1 VSNNQLT
8 DRKEKLMFRKSAS
21 LMVLFLLVSAQLALS
36 QTAGKLIGEVNDPS
50 QASVPDAKIT
60 AENTATGQKRT
71 ANTDSKGAYAIP
83 DLPIGTYNLTIEHP
97 GFSTAQR
104 ANVQITVAQTATV
117 NIVLQPGTVTQVVE
131 VQAKPEAVDVQPG
144 ETLTTS
150 QVDNLPINGRDF
162 ARFAFQA
169 PGAVA
174 RSNYIAD
181 MSFNG
186 QHTVHNQFAIDGVD
200 ASRVDQ
206 PYMSNGFERGARL
219 LTGSQETIA
228 EFRVQTSDYQAQYGR
243 AAGSY
248 VNIASKSGTN
258 SVHGTMFDYFR
269 NNWLDAR
276 NFFNTKPSPQA
287 QFRYNDFG
295 ANLGGPIKKNKTF
308 FFVNYEGSR
317 QSIGVTGSG
326 TTLSALARQ
335 ETLATSPALAPI
347 VAQYPIGTSTTSNPL
362 VDNYT
367 TVQSLA
373 VKEDT
378 GSFKIDQIFNEHDT
392 LSFRIN
398 INEGDV
404 NGPLFGVDPSAL
416 GVNDHQNVP
425 TRTSNF
431 ALNEEH
437 IFTPHFL
444 NDLLVGMQRFAS
456 QIGSEEAYPE
466 IYLSALTIDPG
477 NRGIYKEINSSYQI
491 GDNMSLTKGSHS
503 IKWGGTAYRIQ
514 IDNYS
519 TDTSYISYTTLQNF
533 IANSAQVAGLSVG
546 NPGSA
551 TWAYQVGVFVQ
562 DTWQLRPNLTLDYG
576 LRWDYETPPF
586 DPANRAQTFDT
597 RTNTLGPPGGPLFKS
612 NFNDWGPR
620 FALAWQ
626 AAPRVVIRS
635 GYGVFYQDYPVG
647 FGAYNVPTNNI
658 PGNTTLLQQQI
669 PNLGYPLTQFVGQG
683 TAPIPTVY
691 GFPWNKPDIY
701 AQQWNFTTAFQLT
714 NASTLQLAYVGNH
727 GLNLWRDLDVNE
739 YDPAIGA
746 RPNPN
751 FADIFL
757 ETNSGQN
764 VYHSFQTMYT
774 KRFANN
780 LQFDI
785 NYTWSHAIDDV
796 DDQGLFDSQPQDPN
810 NWHPERGNSSG
821 DARHSGSF
829 NLLYRLPIGQGQ
841 RFWGNAGSFA
851 NKLVGGWQIAAL
863 GQARTGIATTVYIPI
878 SQTGNG
884 QTTNERPD
892 VVAGVSVYPAN
903 QNINNWINAAAFTTP
918 AAGTFGN
925 AGRGLVYGPGL
936 FNIDMSAIKDTAIT
950 ERLKFELRGEFFNI
964 LNHPNFAEPNSTLG
978 SSGFGQVFNT
988 LGRTIGFGTS
998 RQIQLAARFNF

>member
-1 VSNNQLT
+1 MYCKYAAIPL
-8 DRKEKLMFRKSAS
+8 L
-21 LMVLFLLVSAQLALS
+21 LFVSAFSVLG
-36 QTAGKLIGEVNDPS
+36 QTAGKILGQINDSS
-50 QASVPDAKIT
+50 QAAVPDAQIL
-60 AENTATGQKRT
+60 ATNVATSLKRT
-71 ANTDSKGAYAIP
+71 TVSDSKGSYAIA
-83 DLPIGTYNLTIEHP
+83 DLPIGTYNISVTHT

-104 ANVQITVAQTATV
+104 PNVLITVAQTATV
-117 NIVLQPGTVTQVVE
+117 DFVLQPGTVSQVVE
-131 VQAKPEAVDVQPG
+131 VQSQPEAVDVQPG
-144 ETLTTS
+144 ETLTTR
-150 QVDNLPINGRDF
+150 QVENLPINGRDF
-162 ARFAFQA
+162 ARFAFQT

-200 ASRVDQ
+200 ATRVDQ

-219 LTGSQETIA
+219 LTGSQETIS

-243 AAGSY
+243 AAGSF

-258 SVHGTMFDYFR
+258 DFHGTLFDYFR
-269 NNWLDAR
+269 NNFLDAR
-276 NFFNTKPSPQA
+276 NFFNDKGTPQA

-295 ANLGGPIKKNKTF
+295 ANLGGPIHTNKTF

-335 ETLATSPALAPI
+335 ETLTNSPALAPI
-347 VAQYPIGTSTTSNPL
+347 VNMYPIGTGPTSDPL

-378 GSFKIDQIFNEHDT
+378 GSFKIDQIFSDKDT
-392 LSFRIN
+392 LFFRVN

-416 GVNDHQNVP
+416 GVLDHQNVP

-431 ALNEEH
+431 ALHEEH
-437 IFTPHFL
+437 IFNPHFL
-444 NDLLVGMQRFAS
+444 NEVLIGMQRFAS
-456 QIGSEEAYPE
+456 DIGSEEPYPE
-466 IYLSALTIDPG
+466 IFLNALTIDPG
-477 NRGIYKEINSSYQI
+477 TRGIYKEINASYQI
-491 GDNMSLTKGSHS
+491 SDSLSLTLGSHT
-503 IKWGGTAYRIQ
+503 IKWGGIAYRVQ
-514 IDNYS
+514 VDNYS
-519 TDTSYISYTTLQNF
+519 TATSNITYTTMQNF
-533 IANSAQVAGLSVG
+533 INNQASVASIAVG
-546 NPGSA
+546 DPGSA
-551 TWAYQVGVFVQ
+551 TWAYQVGAFAQ
-562 DTWQLRPNLTLDYG
+562 DTWQLTPKITLDYG

-597 RTNTLGPPGGPLFKS
+597 RINTLGPPGGALFKP
-612 NFNDWGPR
+612 NYHDFGPR

-626 AAPRVVIRS
+626 AGPRIIVRT
-635 GYGVFYQDYPVG
+635 GYGIFYQDYPVG

-658 PGNTTLLQQQI
+658 PGNTTFLQQQI
-669 PNLGYPLTQFVGQG
+669 PTLGYPLTQFLSQG
-683 TAPIPTVY
+683 TAPTPTVY
-691 GFPWNKPDIY
+691 GFNYNKPDIY
-701 AQQWNFTTAFQLT
+701 AQQWNFTTEFQLD
-714 NASTLQLAYVGNH
+714 NNSNLQIAYVGNH
-727 GLNLWRDLDVNE
+727 GLNLRRDIDINL

-757 ETNSGQN
+757 ETASGQN
-764 VYHSFQTMYT
+764 IYHSLQTSYT
-774 KRFANN
+774 RRFANGFQMN
-780 LQFDI
+780 A

-796 DDQGLFDSQPQDPN
+796 DDQGLFDAQPQNVNDFRA
-810 NWHPERGNSSG
+810 ERGNSSG
-821 DARHSGSF
+821 DARNSGSF
-829 NLLYRLPIGQGQ
+829 NILYQLPVGRGR
-841 RFWGNAGSFA
+841 RFLGNTSGFVD
-851 NKLVGGWQIAAL
+851 KLVGGWELAAL
-863 GQARTGIATTVYIPI
+863 GQARSGIAETVYIPI

-884 QTTNERPD
+884 QTANQRPN
-892 VVAGVSVYPAN
+892 VVPGVSVYPSN
-903 QNINNWINAAAFTTP
+903 QSITNWINAAAFSMP

-925 AGRGLVYGPGL
+925 ASRGIVYGPGL
-936 FNIDMSAIKDTAIT
+936 FNVDLSAIKNTSIT
-950 ERLKFELRGEFFNI
+950 ERLKFQLRGEFFNV
-964 LNHPNFAEPNSTLG
+964 LNHPNFGQPGSTLG
-978 SSGFGQVFNT
+978 SSGFGVVFNT